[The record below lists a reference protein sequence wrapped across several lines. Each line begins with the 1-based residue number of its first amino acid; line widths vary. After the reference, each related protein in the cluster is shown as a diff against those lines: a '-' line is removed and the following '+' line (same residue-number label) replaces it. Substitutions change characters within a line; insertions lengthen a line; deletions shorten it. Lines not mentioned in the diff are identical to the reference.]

1 MAGCECINVESMD
14 GSGALFF
21 PRLQD
26 APGPLLPLMSPILF
40 RIAPWVF
47 AATLRALT

>member
-1 MAGCECINVESMD
+1 MAGCECINVESIE

-26 APGPLLPLMSPILF
+26 GPGPFLLLMSPILF